1 MNINIIIFFTQGKG
15 QMTEQGPA
23 QRVESM
29 LLVVEPLFNLS
40 PLKGILSKEERISLI
55 FILFCYIT
63 ADFSGFWK

>member
-1 MNINIIIFFTQGKG
+1 
-15 QMTEQGPA
+15 MTEQGPA